1 MEIVKAENENLKNLL
16 TSTIINEATQPVQNI
31 QDEKLSSHNINVELV
46 NTKINHLFDDEPNIS
61 STYGVTSGSSLAAEM
76 ETSSIDDVN
85 AYLAFFFIL
94 ILKK

>member
-1 MEIVKAENENLKNLL
+1 MLEQKLEIVKAENENLKNIL

-31 QDEKLSSHNINVELV
+31 QDEKLSSDNINVESV

-76 ETSSIDDVN
+76 ETSSKDDVKIFEFI
-85 AYLAFFFIL
+85 FF
-94 ILKK
+94 